1 MTHFMDVDTG
11 LCDHDAGS
19 IAKDNL
25 ELAATQNKA
34 KDEASIKLLTQ
45 YLPHVHK
52 GLI

>member
-25 ELAATQNKA
+25 ELAATQNKWMRGSVGV
-34 KDEASIKLLTQ
+34 E
-45 YLPHVHK
+45 
-52 GLI
+52 G